1 MAQAT
6 HNPAVTRTEVVEITP
21 GTVTLTLSMEE
32 AVTLATLLASVA
44 GCSRKS
50 LRKRTDEIGH
60 ALGKAGV
67 RWSPVE
73 YDTMVKTPYFK
84 ECSL

>member
-6 HNPAVTRTEVVEITP
+6 HNPAVTETKVVEVTPETITL
-21 GTVTLTLSMEE
+21 GLSKEE

-44 GCSRKS
+44 GCGRNS
-50 LRKRTDEIGH
+50 LRKRTDAIH
-60 ALGKAGV
+60 TALIKAGV
-67 RWSPVE
+67 RWSQTE
-73 YDTMVKTPYFK
+73 YDTMAKTPYFK